1 MNAEQRQARALE
13 LLEQVGIP
21 NPARVGRQYPH
32 ELQAVETTCHH
43 RNRNRLQTS
52 NRHCR

>member
-21 NPARVGRQYPH
+21 NPASWTPI
-32 ELQAVETTCHH
+32 
-43 RNRNRLQTS
+43 S
-52 NRHCR
+52 P